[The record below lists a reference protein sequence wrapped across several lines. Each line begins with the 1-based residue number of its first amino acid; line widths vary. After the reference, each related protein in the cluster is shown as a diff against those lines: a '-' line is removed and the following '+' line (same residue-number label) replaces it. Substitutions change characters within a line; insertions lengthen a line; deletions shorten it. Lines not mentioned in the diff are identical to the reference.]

1 MAKTRLNQTHK
12 SEIKRRIKLYILN
25 LFNNDEEF
33 KQLLKDE
40 QKIEEILQEKY
51 NNFTDTTLEIIKY
64 LKACNIYGTADVLNV
79 NYTYYMSTLSI
90 NCVQTYNCKF
100 DYEYLKDKC
109 SDFLKPGDC
118 DYHMCMYPQTLMRV
132 WLGKSEVWNNYN
144 TKMEELNNKYSE
156 MQTKMYMIVDNC
168 KYLEDVK
175 EYLPINEVINYI
187 NEVLYNCNTFISCIT
202 NEDLSLVKDFI
213 NNNKKEDN

>member
-1 MAKTRLNQTHK
+1 MAKTRLNQTHR
-12 SEIKRRIKLYILN
+12 SEIKRKIKLYIQN

-40 QKIEEILQEKY
+40 EKIEEILQEKY
-51 NNFTDTTLEIIKY
+51 NYFTNTTPEIINY
-64 LKACNIYGTADVLNV
+64 LKESNVYGSTEVESI
-79 NYTYYMSTLSI
+79 NYTYYQCRLSI
-90 NCVQTYNCKF
+90 NCIQSYCSKF
-100 DYEYLKDKC
+100 SYEYLKDRC
-109 SDFLKPGDC
+109 SDFLKPD
-118 DYHMCMYPQTLMRV
+118 DYDYSMCMYSGRLMYI
-132 WLGKSEVWNNYN
+132 WLQQSEIWNNFN
-144 TKMEELNNKYSE
+144 SKMVELNNKYSE

-202 NEDLSLVKDFI
+202 SEDLSLVKDFI
-213 NNNKKEDN
+213 NNNKKDA